1 MPLITDDDFIDKSAY
16 EINPRSLEQLLSYCH
31 KRKITKN
38 TIICREGVHCDEL
51 YYIIKG
57 SVTVTIADD
66 ENRDVILAYL
76 KAGDFIGEL
85 GLFYSTTSSSAQVRA
100 KTNCEIAAIGHSTLF
115 RLFEKELK
123 EQRADILQAIG
134 MQLSKRLLHT
144 NRRITRLAY
153 MDVAGRIARTILDMC
168 NEPGALSHPEGTQ
181 IHISRKDIGRIAGC
195 TRETVG
201 RVLKQMADDGMIEV
215 SGMDIVV
222 YHSR

>member
-1 MPLITDDDFIDKSAY
+1 MPLITDDDFINNAAY
-16 EINPRSLEQLLSYCH
+16 EIDPKSIDRLLSFCH
-31 KRKITKN
+31 RRKIIKN

-51 YYIIKG
+51 YYILKG
-57 SVTVTIADD
+57 SVTVTIADE

-85 GLFYSTTSSSAQVRA
+85 GLFYRTKSCNAQVRA
-100 KTNCEIAAIGHSTLF
+100 KTNCEIAAIGHTTLF
-115 RLFEKELK
+115 GLFETELK
-123 EQRADILQAIG
+123 EQRGDILQVIG

-201 RVLKQMADDGMIEV
+201 RVLKQMAEDGMIQV

>member
-1 MPLITDDDFIDKSAY
+1 MPLITDDDFINNSAY
-16 EINPRSLEQLLSYCH
+16 EIDPKSIDRLLFFCH
-31 KRKITKN
+31 KRKIIKN

-51 YYIIKG
+51 YYILKG
-57 SVTVTIADD
+57 SVIVTIADE
-66 ENRDVILAYL
+66 ENREVILAYL

-85 GLFYSTTSSSAQVRA
+85 GLFYRTQSCNAQVRA
-100 KTNCEIAAIGHSTLF
+100 KTNCEIAAIGHTALF
-115 RLFEKELK
+115 RLFGTDLK
-123 EQRADILQAIG
+123 EQRGDILQVIG

-153 MDVAGRIARTILDMC
+153 MDVAGRIAKTILDMC
-168 NEPGALSHPEGTQ
+168 NEPGALSHPDGTQ

-201 RVLKQMADDGMIEV
+201 RVLKQMADDGMIQV

>member
-1 MPLITDDDFIDKSAY
+1 MPLITDDDFIDNSAY
-16 EINPRSLEQLLSYCH
+16 EVDPNSMDRLLSFCH
-31 KRKITKN
+31 KRKISKN

-51 YYIIKG
+51 YYILKG
-57 SVTVTIADD
+57 SVTVTITDD

-76 KAGDFIGEL
+76 KPGDFIGEL

-100 KTNCEIAAIGHSTLF
+100 KTNCEIAAIGHSALF

-123 EQRADILQAIG
+123 EQRADILQAVG
-134 MQLSKRLLHT
+134 MQLSKRLLQT
-144 NRRITRLAY
+144 NRRVTRLAY

-168 NEPGALSHPEGTQ
+168 NEPGALSHPDGTQ

-201 RVLKQMADDGMIEV
+201 RVLKQMADDGMLQV
-215 SGMDIVV
+215 NGMDIVV

>member
-1 MPLITDDDFIDKSAY
+1 MPLITEDDFINNAAY
-16 EINPRSLEQLLSYCH
+16 EIDPKSIDRLLSFCH
-31 KRKITKN
+31 RRKIIKN

-51 YYIIKG
+51 YYILKG
-57 SVTVTIADD
+57 SVTVTIADE

-85 GLFYSTTSSSAQVRA
+85 GLFYRTKSCNAQVRA
-100 KTNCEIAAIGHSTLF
+100 KTNCEIAAIGHTTLF
-115 RLFEKELK
+115 GLFETELK
-123 EQRADILQAIG
+123 EQRGDILQIIG

-201 RVLKQMADDGMIEV
+201 RVLKQMAEDGMIQV

>member
-1 MPLITDDDFIDKSAY
+1 MPLITDDDFIDDSAY
-16 EINPRSLEQLLSYCH
+16 EIDPSAMERLLSFCH

-51 YYIIKG
+51 YYILKG
-57 SVTVTIADD
+57 SVTVTITDD

-76 KAGDFIGEL
+76 KPGDFIGEL
-85 GLFYSTTSSSAQVRA
+85 GLFYRTTSSSAQVRA
-100 KTNCEIAAIGHSTLF
+100 KTNCEIAAVGHATLF

-123 EQRADILQAIG
+123 EQRADILHIVG
-134 MQLSKRLLHT
+134 RQLSKRLLQT
-144 NRRITRLAY
+144 NRRVTRLAY
-153 MDVAGRIARTILDMC
+153 MDVAGRIARTILDIC

-201 RVLKQMADDGMIEV
+201 RVLKQMADDGMIQV
-215 SGMDIVV
+215 AGMDIVV

>member
-1 MPLITDDDFIDKSAY
+1 MPLITDDDFINNAAY
-16 EINPRSLEQLLSYCH
+16 EVDPKSIDRLLSFCH
-31 KRKITKN
+31 KRKIIKN

-51 YYIIKG
+51 YYILKG
-57 SVTVTIADD
+57 SVTVTIADE

-85 GLFYSTTSSSAQVRA
+85 GLFYRTKSCNAQVRA
-100 KTNCEIAAIGHSTLF
+100 KTNCEIAAIGHTTLF
-115 RLFEKELK
+115 KLFETELK
-123 EQRADILQAIG
+123 EQRGDILQVIG

-201 RVLKQMADDGMIEV
+201 RVLKQMAEDGMIQV

>member
-1 MPLITDDDFIDKSAY
+1 MPLITDDDFIKNAAY
-16 EINPRSLEQLLSYCH
+16 EIDPKSIDRLLSFCH
-31 KRKITKN
+31 RRKIIKN

-51 YYIIKG
+51 YYILKG
-57 SVTVTIADD
+57 SVTVTIADE

-85 GLFYSTTSSSAQVRA
+85 GLFYRTKSCNAQVRA
-100 KTNCEIAAIGHSTLF
+100 KTNCEIAAIGHTTLF
-115 RLFEKELK
+115 GLFETDLK
-123 EQRADILQAIG
+123 EQRGDILQVIG

-201 RVLKQMADDGMIEV
+201 RVLKQMAEDGMIQV

>member
-1 MPLITDDDFIDKSAY
+1 MPLITDDDFINNAAY
-16 EINPRSLEQLLSYCH
+16 EVDPKSIDRLLSFCH
-31 KRKITKN
+31 KRKIIKN

-51 YYIIKG
+51 YYILKG
-57 SVTVTIADD
+57 SVTVTIADE

-85 GLFYSTTSSSAQVRA
+85 GLFYRTKSCNAQVRA
-100 KTNCEIAAIGHSTLF
+100 KTNCEIAAIGHTTLIG
-115 RLFEKELK
+115 LFETELK
-123 EQRADILQAIG
+123 EQRGDILQVIG

-201 RVLKQMADDGMIEV
+201 RVLKQMAEDGMIQV

>member
-1 MPLITDDDFIDKSAY
+1 MPLITEDDFINSAAY
-16 EINPRSLEQLLSYCH
+16 EVDPKSIDRLLSFCQ
-31 KRKITKN
+31 KRKIIKN

-51 YYIIKG
+51 YYILSG
-57 SVTVTIADD
+57 SVTVTIADE

-85 GLFYSTTSSSAQVRA
+85 GLFYHTKSCNAQVRA
-100 KTNCEIAAIGHSTLF
+100 KTNCEIAAIKHSTLF
-115 RLFEKELK
+115 DLFNTDLK
-123 EQRADILQAIG
+123 EQRGDILQVIG

-144 NRRITRLAY
+144 SRRITRLAY

-201 RVLKQMADDGMIEV
+201 RVLKQMADEGMIEV
-215 SGMDIVV
+215 RGMDIVV
-222 YHSR
+222 FHSR

>member
-1 MPLITDDDFIDKSAY
+1 MPLITDDDFIDDSAY
-16 EINPRSLEQLLSYCH
+16 KIDPKSIDRLLSFCH

-38 TIICREGVHCDEL
+38 TIICREGAQCDEL

-85 GLFYSTTSSSAQVRA
+85 GLFYSTTTGSAQVRA
-100 KTNCEIAAIGHSTLF
+100 KTNCEIAAIGHATLF
-115 RLFEKELK
+115 RLFDSDLK
-123 EQRADILQAIG
+123 DQRADILQAVG
-134 MQLSKRLLHT
+134 TQLSKRLLQT
-144 NRRITRLAY
+144 NRRVTRLAY
-153 MDVAGRIARTILDMC
+153 MDVAGRIARTILDIC

-201 RVLKQMADDGMIEV
+201 RVLKQMADDGMIQV
-215 SGMDIVV
+215 NGMDIVV

>member
-1 MPLITDDDFIDKSAY
+1 MPLILDDDFIDDTAY
-16 EINPRSLEQLLSYCH
+16 EIAQVSIERLLSFCH

-38 TIICREGVHCDEL
+38 TIICREGVQCEEL

-57 SVTVTIADD
+57 TVTVTIAD
-66 ENRDVILAYL
+66 EEGRDVILAYL

-85 GLFYSTTSSSAQVRA
+85 GLFYHTTSCSAQVRA
-100 KTNCEIAAIGHSTLF
+100 KTNCEIAAIGHATLF

-123 EQRADILQAIG
+123 EQRADILQAVG

-144 NRRITRLAY
+144 NRRVTRLAY

-201 RVLKQMADDGMIEV
+201 RVLKQMADDGMIKV
-215 SGMDIVV
+215 NGMDIVV

>member
-1 MPLITDDDFIDKSAY
+1 MPLITDDDFINNAAY
-16 EINPRSLEQLLSYCH
+16 EIDPKSIDRLLSFCH
-31 KRKITKN
+31 RRKIIKN

-51 YYIIKG
+51 YYILKG
-57 SVTVTIADD
+57 SVTVTIADE

-85 GLFYSTTSSSAQVRA
+85 GLFYRTKSCNAQVRA
-100 KTNCEIAAIGHSTLF
+100 KTNCEIAAIGHTTLF
-115 RLFEKELK
+115 GLFETDLK
-123 EQRADILQAIG
+123 EQRGDILQVIG

-201 RVLKQMADDGMIEV
+201 RVLKQMAEDGMIQV

>member
-1 MPLITDDDFIDKSAY
+1 MPLITDDDFITNSTIEVDPKS
-16 EINPRSLEQLLSYCH
+16 IDRLLSFCH
-31 KRKITKN
+31 RRKIIKN
-38 TIICREGVHCDEL
+38 SLICREGVLCDEL
-51 YYIIKG
+51 YYILKG
-57 SVTVTIADD
+57 SVTVTIADE

-85 GLFYSTTSSSAQVRA
+85 GLFYRTRSSSAQVRA
-100 KTNCEIAAIGHSTLF
+100 KTNCEIAAIRHADLF
-115 RLFEKELK
+115 KLFESELK
-123 EQRADILQAIG
+123 EQRADILQLIG

-201 RVLKQMADDGMIEV
+201 RVLKQMAEDGMIQV
-215 SGMDIVV
+215 RGMDIVV
-222 YHSR
+222 FHSR

>member
-1 MPLITDDDFIDKSAY
+1 MPLITDDDFINNAAY
-16 EINPRSLEQLLSYCH
+16 EIDPKSIDRLLSFCH
-31 KRKITKN
+31 RRKIIKN

-51 YYIIKG
+51 YYILKG
-57 SVTVTIADD
+57 SVTVTIADE

-85 GLFYSTTSSSAQVRA
+85 GLFYRTKSCNAQVRA
-100 KTNCEIAAIGHSTLF
+100 KTNCEIAAIGHTTLF
-115 RLFEKELK
+115 GLFETELK
-123 EQRADILQAIG
+123 EQRGDILQIIG

-201 RVLKQMADDGMIEV
+201 RVLKQMAEDGMIQV